1 MRTFFLYLLGMRDY
15 EVLGEGFEYFFFKQE
30 MIGFA
35 VEEIQSTFLCHA
47 LQYVSGVFSKQ
58 NLIKSH
64 LRTTV
69 V

>member
-15 EVLGEGFEYFFFKQE
+15 EVLGEGFEYLFYFYFFEQE

-47 LQYVSGVFSKQ
+47 LQYVSGVFLNK
-58 NLIKSH
+58 
-64 LRTTV
+64 T
-69 V
+69 